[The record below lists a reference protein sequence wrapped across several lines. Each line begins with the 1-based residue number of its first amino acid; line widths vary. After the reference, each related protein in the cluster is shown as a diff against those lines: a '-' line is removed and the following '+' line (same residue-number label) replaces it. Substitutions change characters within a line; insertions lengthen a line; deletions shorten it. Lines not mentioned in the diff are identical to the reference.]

1 MMQKSDTVKD
11 LFIGLVKLRQA
22 IKQPP
27 KDAKNPFFKS
37 NYVTLEGVQK
47 AIDEA
52 KEGTGIDYSQFV
64 ETSPDGRTGVSTM
77 VYSDKGE
84 YIITDPLYLQP
95 VKNDPQG
102 NGSVVTYSRRYQ
114 LSALFGISSD
124 IDDDGNNASG
134 NQQQRQ
140 SRQQGNYQRRQQN
153 TPRRQQSTANRQ
165 QSAPDP
171 ISLQKQQYEQTIN
184 KIVAA
189 TGQSRQD
196 IEAGLGET
204 LKADSEYQA
213 ANNLGKW
220 QKTNNVANQMLKR
233 SIEEN
238 QQ

>member
-134 NQQQRQ
+134 NQQNRRQQR
-140 SRQQGNYQRRQQN
+140 QGNYQRRQQK
-153 TPRRQQSTANRQ
+153 PSRQQA
-165 QSAPDP
+165 ADP
-171 ISLQKQQYEQTIN
+171 IAMQKQQFEQTVN
-184 KIVAA
+184 KITAA
-189 TGQSRQD
+189 MGRSTQE
-196 IEAGLGET
+196 IEASIQST
-204 LKADSEYQA
+204 ITADSEYQA

-220 QKTNNVANQMLKR
+220 QKINNMANQMLKK

-238 QQ
+238 SQGASA

>member
-114 LSALFGISSD
+114 LSTLFGISSD

-134 NQQQRQ
+134 NQQNRRQQR
-140 SRQQGNYQRRQQN
+140 QGNYQRRQQK
-153 TPRRQQSTANRQ
+153 PSRQQA
-165 QSAPDP
+165 ADP
-171 ISLQKQQYEQTIN
+171 IAVQKQQFDQTVN
-184 KIVAA
+184 KIAAA
-189 TGQSRQD
+189 TGQNKQEIISSLQE
-196 IEAGLGET
+196 IIT
-204 LKADSEYQA
+204 ADSEYQA
-213 ANNLGKW
+213 ANDLGKW
-220 QKTNNVANQMLKR
+220 QKTNNVANKMLEQ
-233 SIEEN
+233 SIGKN
-238 QQ
+238 QQGASA

>member
-134 NQQQRQ
+134 NQQNRRQQR
-140 SRQQGNYQRRQQN
+140 QGNYQRRQQK
-153 TPRRQQSTANRQ
+153 PSHQQTQ
-165 QSAPDP
+165 DP
-171 ISLQKQQYEQTIN
+171 ITMQKQQFEQTVN

-189 TGQSRQD
+189 TGQSQQE
-196 IEAGLGET
+196 IVNILQQT
-204 LKADSEYQA
+204 ITADSEYQA
-213 ANNLGKW
+213 ANDLGKW
-220 QKTNNVANQMLKR
+220 QKTNNVANQMLKQ
-233 SIEEN
+233 SIEDN
-238 QQ
+238 QQGASA

>member
-1 MMQKSDTVKD
+1 MQKSETVKD

-134 NQQQRQ
+134 NQQNRRQQR
-140 SRQQGNYQRRQQN
+140 QGNYQRRQQK
-153 TPRRQQSTANRQ
+153 PSRQQA
-165 QSAPDP
+165 ADP
-171 ISLQKQQYEQTIN
+171 IAVQKQQFDQTVN
-184 KIVAA
+184 KIAAA
-189 TGQSRQD
+189 TGQNKQE
-196 IEAGLGET
+196 IIT
-204 LKADSEYQA
+204 ADSEYQA
-213 ANNLGKW
+213 ANDLGKW
-220 QKTNNVANQMLKR
+220 QKTNNVANKMLEQ
-233 SIEEN
+233 SIGNN
-238 QQ
+238 QQGASA

>member
-134 NQQQRQ
+134 NQQNRRQQR
-140 SRQQGNYQRRQQN
+140 QGNYQRRQQK
-153 TPRRQQSTANRQ
+153 PSHQQAQN
-165 QSAPDP
+165 P
-171 ISLQKQQYEQTIN
+171 IAMQKQQFEQTVN
-184 KIVAA
+184 KIAA
-189 TGQSRQD
+189 AMDRSTQE
-196 IEAGLGET
+196 IEASIQST
-204 LKADSEYQA
+204 ITADSEYQA

-220 QKTNNVANQMLKR
+220 QKINNMANQMLKK

-238 QQ
+238 SQGASA

>member
-134 NQQQRQ
+134 NQQNRRQQR
-140 SRQQGNYQRRQQN
+140 QGNYQRRQQKHSH
-153 TPRRQQSTANRQ
+153 QQA
-165 QSAPDP
+165 ADP
-171 ISLQKQQYEQTIN
+171 ITMQKQQFEQTVN
-184 KIVAA
+184 KIAA
-189 TGQSRQD
+189 AMGRSTQE
-196 IEAGLGET
+196 IEASIQST
-204 LKADSEYQA
+204 ITADSEYQA

-220 QKTNNVANQMLKR
+220 QKINNMANQMLKK

-238 QQ
+238 SRGASA

>member
-1 MMQKSDTVKD
+1 MQKSETVKD

-134 NQQQRQ
+134 NQQNRRQQR
-140 SRQQGNYQRRQQN
+140 QGNYQRRQQK
-153 TPRRQQSTANRQ
+153 PSHQQA
-165 QSAPDP
+165 ADP
-171 ISLQKQQYEQTIN
+171 IAVQKQQFDQTVN
-184 KIVAA
+184 KIAAA
-189 TGQSRQD
+189 TGQNKQEIISSLQE
-196 IEAGLGET
+196 IIT
-204 LKADSEYQA
+204 ADSEYQA
-213 ANNLGKW
+213 ANDLGKW
-220 QKTNNVANQMLKR
+220 QKTNNVANKMLEQ
-233 SIEEN
+233 SIGKN
-238 QQ
+238 QQGASA

>member
-1 MMQKSDTVKD
+1 MQKSETVKD

-134 NQQQRQ
+134 NQQNRRQQR
-140 SRQQGNYQRRQQN
+140 QGNYQRRQQK
-153 TPRRQQSTANRQ
+153 PSRQQA
-165 QSAPDP
+165 ADP
-171 ISLQKQQYEQTIN
+171 IAVQKQQFDQTVN
-184 KIVAA
+184 KIAAA
-189 TGQSRQD
+189 TGQNKQEIISSLQE
-196 IEAGLGET
+196 IIT
-204 LKADSEYQA
+204 ADSEYQA
-213 ANNLGKW
+213 ANDLVKW
-220 QKTNNVANQMLKR
+220 QKTNNVANKMLEQNIGK
-233 SIEEN
+233 N
-238 QQ
+238 QQGASA

>member
-27 KDAKNPFFKS
+27 KDAENPFFKS

-134 NQQQRQ
+134 NQQNRRQQR
-140 SRQQGNYQRRQQN
+140 QGNYQRRQQK
-153 TPRRQQSTANRQ
+153 PSRQQA
-165 QSAPDP
+165 ADP
-171 ISLQKQQYEQTIN
+171 IAVQKQQFDQTVN
-184 KIVAA
+184 KIAAA
-189 TGQSRQD
+189 TGQNKQEIISSLQE
-196 IEAGLGET
+196 IIT
-204 LKADSEYQA
+204 ADSEYQA
-213 ANNLGKW
+213 ANDLGKW
-220 QKTNNVANQMLKR
+220 QKTNNVANKMLEQ
-233 SIEEN
+233 SIGKN
-238 QQ
+238 QQGASA

>member
-134 NQQQRQ
+134 NQQNRRQQR
-140 SRQQGNYQRRQQN
+140 QGNYQRRQQK
-153 TPRRQQSTANRQ
+153 TSHQQAQ
-165 QSAPDP
+165 DP
-171 ISLQKQQYEQTIN
+171 ITKQKQQFEQTVN

-189 TGQSRQD
+189 TGQSQQE
-196 IEAGLGET
+196 IVNILQQT
-204 LKADSEYQA
+204 ITADSEYQA
-213 ANNLGKW
+213 ANDLGKW
-220 QKTNNVANQMLKR
+220 QKTNNVANQMLKQ
-233 SIEEN
+233 SIEDN
-238 QQ
+238 QQGASA

>member
-1 MMQKSDTVKD
+1 MMQKSDT
-11 LFIGLVKLRQA
+11 VKLRQA

-134 NQQQRQ
+134 NQQNRRQQR
-140 SRQQGNYQRRQQN
+140 QGNYQRRQQK
-153 TPRRQQSTANRQ
+153 PSHQQAQ
-165 QSAPDP
+165 DP
-171 ISLQKQQYEQTIN
+171 ITMQKQQFEQTVN
-184 KIVAA
+184 KIAA
-189 TGQSRQD
+189 AMGRSTQE
-196 IEAGLGET
+196 IEASIQST
-204 LKADSEYQA
+204 ITADSEYQA

-220 QKTNNVANQMLKR
+220 QKINNMANQMLKK

-238 QQ
+238 SRGASA

>member
-1 MMQKSDTVKD
+1 MQKSDTVKD

-134 NQQQRQ
+134 NQQNRRQQR
-140 SRQQGNYQRRQQN
+140 QGNYQRRQQK
-153 TPRRQQSTANRQ
+153 PSRQQA
-165 QSAPDP
+165 ADP
-171 ISLQKQQYEQTIN
+171 IAMQKQQFEQTVN
-184 KIVAA
+184 KITAA
-189 TGQSRQD
+189 MGRSTQE
-196 IEAGLGET
+196 IEASIQST
-204 LKADSEYQA
+204 ITADSEYQA

-220 QKTNNVANQMLKR
+220 QKINNMANQMLKK

-238 QQ
+238 SQGASA

>member
-1 MMQKSDTVKD
+1 MQKSETVKD

-77 VYSDKGE
+77 VYSEKGE

-124 IDDDGNNASG
+124 IEDDGNNASG
-134 NQQQRQ
+134 NQQNRRQQR
-140 SRQQGNYQRRQQN
+140 QGNYQRRQQK
-153 TPRRQQSTANRQ
+153 PSRQQA
-165 QSAPDP
+165 ADP
-171 ISLQKQQYEQTIN
+171 IAVQKQQFDQTVN
-184 KIVAA
+184 KIAAA
-189 TGQSRQD
+189 TGQNKQEIISSLQE
-196 IEAGLGET
+196 IIT
-204 LKADSEYQA
+204 ADSEYQA
-213 ANNLGKW
+213 ANDLGKW
-220 QKTNNVANQMLKR
+220 QKTNNVANKMLEQ
-233 SIEEN
+233 SIGKN
-238 QQ
+238 QQGASA

>member
-134 NQQQRQ
+134 NQQNRRQQR
-140 SRQQGNYQRRQQN
+140 QGNYQRRQQK
-153 TPRRQQSTANRQ
+153 PSHQQA
-165 QSAPDP
+165 ADP
-171 ISLQKQQYEQTIN
+171 IAVQKQQFDQTVN
-184 KIVAA
+184 KIAAA
-189 TGQSRQD
+189 TGQNKQEIISSLQE
-196 IEAGLGET
+196 IIT
-204 LKADSEYQA
+204 ADSEYQA
-213 ANNLGKW
+213 ANDLGKW
-220 QKTNNVANQMLKR
+220 QKTNNVANKMLEQ
-233 SIEEN
+233 SIGKN
-238 QQ
+238 QQGASA

>member
-1 MMQKSDTVKD
+1 MKMSDNVQQ
-11 LFIGLVKLRQA
+11 LFAGLVKLRA
-22 IKQPP
+22 KIKQPT
-27 KDAKNPFFKS
+27 KSKSNHFFKS
-37 NYVTLEGVQK
+37 EYVDLEGVQK

-134 NQQQRQ
+134 NQQNRRQQR
-140 SRQQGNYQRRQQN
+140 QGNYQRRQQK
-153 TPRRQQSTANRQ
+153 PSHQQAQ
-165 QSAPDP
+165 DP
-171 ISLQKQQYEQTIN
+171 IAMQKQQFEQTVN
-184 KIVAA
+184 KIAA
-189 TGQSRQD
+189 AMGRSTQE
-196 IEAGLGET
+196 IEASIQST
-204 LKADSEYQA
+204 ITADSEYQA

-220 QKTNNVANQMLKR
+220 QKINNMANQMLKK

-238 QQ
+238 SQGASA

>member
-134 NQQQRQ
+134 NQQNRQ
-140 SRQQGNYQRRQQN
+140 PRQQGNYQRRQQK
-153 TPRRQQSTANRQ
+153 PSRQQA
-165 QSAPDP
+165 ADP
-171 ISLQKQQYEQTIN
+171 IAVQKQQFDQTVN
-184 KIVAA
+184 KIAAA
-189 TGQSRQD
+189 TGQNKQEIISSLQE
-196 IEAGLGET
+196 IIT
-204 LKADSEYQA
+204 ADSEYQA
-213 ANNLGKW
+213 ANDLGKW
-220 QKTNNVANQMLKR
+220 QKTNNVANKMLEQ
-233 SIEEN
+233 SIGNN
-238 QQ
+238 QQGASA

>member
-134 NQQQRQ
+134 NQQNRRQQR
-140 SRQQGNYQRRQQN
+140 QGNYQRRQQK
-153 TPRRQQSTANRQ
+153 PSHQQAG
-165 QSAPDP
+165 DP
-171 ISLQKQQYEQTIN
+171 IAVQKQQFDQTVN
-184 KIVAA
+184 KIAAA
-189 TGQSRQD
+189 TGQNKQEIISSLQE
-196 IEAGLGET
+196 IIT
-204 LKADSEYQA
+204 ADSEYQA
-213 ANNLGKW
+213 ANDLGKW
-220 QKTNNVANQMLKR
+220 QKTNNVANKMLEQ
-233 SIEEN
+233 SIGKN
-238 QQ
+238 QQGASA

>member
-1 MMQKSDTVKD
+1 MQKSETVKD

-77 VYSDKGE
+77 VYSEKGE

-134 NQQQRQ
+134 NQQNRRQQR
-140 SRQQGNYQRRQQN
+140 QGNYQRRQQN
-153 TPRRQQSTANRQ
+153 PSRQQA
-165 QSAPDP
+165 ADP
-171 ISLQKQQYEQTIN
+171 IAVQKQQFDQTVN
-184 KIVAA
+184 KIAAA
-189 TGQSRQD
+189 TGQNKQEIISSLQE
-196 IEAGLGET
+196 IIT
-204 LKADSEYQA
+204 ADSEYQA
-213 ANNLGKW
+213 ANDLGKW
-220 QKTNNVANQMLKR
+220 QKTNNVANKMLEQ
-233 SIEEN
+233 SIGKN
-238 QQ
+238 QQGASA

>member
-11 LFIGLVKLRQA
+11 LFIGLVRLRQS
-22 IKQPP
+22 IKQPS
-27 KDAKNPFFKS
+27 KDANNPFFKS

-52 KEGTGIDYSQFV
+52 KKGTGIDYSQFV

-134 NQQQRQ
+134 NQQNRRQQR
-140 SRQQGNYQRRQQN
+140 QGNYQRRQQK
-153 TPRRQQSTANRQ
+153 PSHQQA
-165 QSAPDP
+165 ADP
-171 ISLQKQQYEQTIN
+171 IAVQKQQFDQTVN
-184 KIVAA
+184 KIAAA
-189 TGQSRQD
+189 TGQNKQEIISSLQE
-196 IEAGLGET
+196 IIT
-204 LKADSEYQA
+204 ADSEYQA
-213 ANNLGKW
+213 ANDLGKW
-220 QKTNNVANQMLKR
+220 QKTNNVANKMLEQ
-233 SIEEN
+233 SIGKN
-238 QQ
+238 QQGASA

>member
-1 MMQKSDTVKD
+1 MQKSETVKD

-134 NQQQRQ
+134 NQQNRRQQR
-140 SRQQGNYQRRQQN
+140 QGNYQRRQQK
-153 TPRRQQSTANRQ
+153 PSRQQA
-165 QSAPDP
+165 ADP
-171 ISLQKQQYEQTIN
+171 IAVQKQQFDQTVN
-184 KIVAA
+184 KIAAA
-189 TGQSRQD
+189 TGQNKQEIISSLQE
-196 IEAGLGET
+196 IIT
-204 LKADSEYQA
+204 ADSEYQA
-213 ANNLGKW
+213 ANDLGKW
-220 QKTNNVANQMLKR
+220 QKTNNVANKMLEQ
-233 SIEEN
+233 SIGKN
-238 QQ
+238 QQGASA

>member
-134 NQQQRQ
+134 NQQNRRQQR
-140 SRQQGNYQRRQQN
+140 QGNYQRRQQK
-153 TPRRQQSTANRQ
+153 PSHQQAQ
-165 QSAPDP
+165 DP
-171 ISLQKQQYEQTIN
+171 ITMQKQQFEQTVN
-184 KIVAA
+184 KIAAA
-189 TGQSRQD
+189 TGQNKQEIISSLQE
-196 IEAGLGET
+196 IIT
-204 LKADSEYQA
+204 ADSEYQA
-213 ANNLGKW
+213 ANDLGKW
-220 QKTNNVANQMLKR
+220 QKTNNVANQMLKQ
-233 SIEEN
+233 SIEDN
-238 QQ
+238 QQGASA

>member
-1 MMQKSDTVKD
+1 MQKSETVKD

-134 NQQQRQ
+134 NQQNRRQQR
-140 SRQQGNYQRRQQN
+140 QGNYQRRQQK
-153 TPRRQQSTANRQ
+153 PSHQQAQ
-165 QSAPDP
+165 DP
-171 ISLQKQQYEQTIN
+171 ITMQKQQFEQTVN
-184 KIVAA
+184 KIAA
-189 TGQSRQD
+189 AMGRSTQE
-196 IEAGLGET
+196 IEASIQST
-204 LKADSEYQA
+204 ITADSEYQA

-220 QKTNNVANQMLKR
+220 QKINNMANQMLKK

-238 QQ
+238 SRG

>member
-134 NQQQRQ
+134 NQQNRRQQR
-140 SRQQGNYQRRQQN
+140 QGNYQRRQQN
-153 TPRRQQSTANRQ
+153 PSRQQA
-165 QSAPDP
+165 ADP
-171 ISLQKQQYEQTIN
+171 IAVQKQQFDQTVN
-184 KIVAA
+184 KIAAA
-189 TGQSRQD
+189 TGQNKQEIISSLHE
-196 IEAGLGET
+196 IIT
-204 LKADSEYQA
+204 ADSEYQA
-213 ANNLGKW
+213 ANDLGKW
-220 QKTNNVANQMLKR
+220 QKTNNVANKMLEQ
-233 SIEEN
+233 SIGKN
-238 QQ
+238 QQGASA

>member
-1 MMQKSDTVKD
+1 MQKSETVKD

-77 VYSDKGE
+77 VYSEKGE

-153 TPRRQQSTANRQ
+153 TPRRQ
-165 QSAPDP
+165 SAPDP

-196 IEAGLGET
+196 IETSLGET

-220 QKTNNVANQMLKR
+220 QKTNNVANHMLKR

>member
-11 LFIGLVKLRQA
+11 LFIGLVRLRQS
-22 IKQPP
+22 IKQPS

-52 KEGTGIDYSQFV
+52 KKGTGIDYSQFV

-134 NQQQRQ
+134 NQQNRRQQR
-140 SRQQGNYQRRQQN
+140 QGNYQRRQQK
-153 TPRRQQSTANRQ
+153 PSHQQA
-165 QSAPDP
+165 ADP
-171 ISLQKQQYEQTIN
+171 IAVQKQQFDQTVN
-184 KIVAA
+184 KIAAA
-189 TGQSRQD
+189 TGQNKQEIISSLQE
-196 IEAGLGET
+196 IIT
-204 LKADSEYQA
+204 ADSEYQA
-213 ANNLGKW
+213 ANDLGKW
-220 QKTNNVANQMLKR
+220 QKTNNVANKMLEQ
-233 SIEEN
+233 SIGKN
-238 QQ
+238 QQGASA